1 MRNDNSSRF
10 GKFIE
15 IYFDEDGGIEGARI
29 DQYLLEKSRIVAQN
43 KYERNYHIFYCMLAG
58 LSKEDKQKFELQ
70 DPNHYKYLT
79 GVRRKCLY
87 TVEGIKTHLLFQGG
101 STVCEGRDDAAEFSD
116 IKSAMKVLM
125 MTDQEIWD
133 ILKVLAAL
141 LHMGNIKYKGK
152 VIDNL
157 DATDIPDH
165 SNVERV
171 ATILGVQKSSL
182 VDALTSKTI
191 FAQGES
197 VVSTLNTNQSK
208 DIRDAFAK
216 GIYGRLFVFI
226 VKKINAAIYKPD
238 IKFNDKCA
246 IGVLDIFGFENFDT
260 NSFEQFCINFANE
273 NLQQFFVQHIFKM
286 EQEEYNHEA
295 INWQHIEFV
304 DNQEALD
311 LIAVRPLNIM
321 ALVDEESKFPK
332 VIRVT
337 NGVGDCLDAGI
348 LAPS

>member
-1 MRNDNSSRF
+1 M
-10 GKFIE
+10 
-15 IYFDEDGGIEGARI
+15 
-29 DQYLLEKSRIVAQN
+29 
-43 KYERNYHIFYCMLAG
+43 
-58 LSKEDKQKFELQ
+58 
-70 DPNHYKYLT
+70 
-79 GVRRKCLY
+79 
-87 TVEGIKTHLLFQGG
+87 
-101 STVCEGRDDAAEFSD
+101 CEGRDDAAEFSD

-348 LAPS
+348 LASSQKCRACASLVLQQIYLAHPHLSPAKCQNRPCIWDKSDQSESKCFRVRAK